1 MKLIVTLATLLIV
14 APMASALDVEAGKA
28 KVQAVC
34 AACHGANGISVA
46 DSIPNLAGQKAPY
59 LQAQLKALRAGTRKN
74 PLMNAMASQLGD
86 DDIAN
91 VAAFL
96 ATLPGAQ
103 AAAAKSELL
112 PRLVKTSV
120 RFPDTRQS
128 AFTRYHATNVP
139 EARQV
144 QYFFANDVALQAARD
159 GRPLPDG
166 SVLFS
171 ETHAAKL
178 DSDKKPMTG
187 PDGLFV
193 AEPQVLAYGV
203 MGRNV
208 GWGKH
213 IPDMLRNED
222 WNYAVFTDTK
232 QLRPGVNQAE
242 CLACHKP
249 MAKSSFTFTL
259 QQLAAAAKNK

>member
-1 MKLIVTLATLLIV
+1 MKLIVTLATLLV
-14 APMASALDVEAGKA
+14 LAPMASALDVEAGKA

-59 LQAQLKALRAGTRKN
+59 LEAQLKALRDGTRKN
-74 PLMNAMASQLGD
+74 PLMNAMASQLSD

-96 ATLPGAQ
+96 ATLPGAPV
-103 AAAAKSELL
+103 AAAKSELL
-112 PRLVKTSV
+112 PQLVKTNV

-128 AFTRYHATNVP
+128 AFTKYHAINVP
-139 EARQV
+139 ESRQV
-144 QYFFANDVALQAARD
+144 QYFFANDIALQAARD

-166 SVLFS
+166 SVLVS

-178 DSDKKPMTG
+178 DSNKKPVTG
-187 PDGLFV
+187 ADGLFV
-193 AEPQVLAYGV
+193 AEPQALAYAV
-203 MGRNV
+203 MGRNA
-208 GWGKH
+208 GWGKD

-222 WNYAVFTDTK
+222 WNYAVFNDAK
-232 QLRPGVNQAE
+232 QLHAGINQAA